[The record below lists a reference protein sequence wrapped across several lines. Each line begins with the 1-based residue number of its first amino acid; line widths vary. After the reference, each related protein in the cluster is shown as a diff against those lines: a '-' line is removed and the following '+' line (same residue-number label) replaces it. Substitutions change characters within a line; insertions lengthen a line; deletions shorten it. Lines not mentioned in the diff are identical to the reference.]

1 MKYSVTNLKDSDD
14 LRFCVYEVPGFDHY
28 SILLPS
34 KSINPGA
41 AVNGLHLTL
50 SYTFDREVQG
60 RSQEGCDISITAVNR
75 EIPRDEL
82 DGEECKAFKVYKNQ

>member
-1 MKYSVTNLKDSDD
+1 MYTG
-14 LRFCVYEVPGFDHY
+14 YHY

-50 SYTFDREVQG
+50 SYMFDREVQG
-60 RSQEGCDISITAVNR
+60 RSHVRLTVSISPS
-75 EIPRDEL
+75 PR
-82 DGEECKAFKVYKNQ
+82 ARVF

>member
-1 MKYSVTNLKDSDD
+1 MIT
-14 LRFCVYEVPGFDHY
+14 
-28 SILLPS
+28 LLHTPPI
-34 KSINPGA
+34 KINNPGA

-60 RSQEGCDISITAVNR
+60 RSQEGYDISITAVNR